1 MSEENEITEDS
12 TNLDQ
17 LKPSPRRVFLD
28 PSTPS
33 LRSILRVVIVVL
45 VVLWIS
51 SFIQII
57 VYSLTYLL
65 FIVVLA
71 IFFAYFIEPLV
82 RIIERPFEKRYSTKF
97 MPRSLAI
104 GISYLIVFAVFGVA
118 ISYIAPIISEQAR
131 DFTANLP
138 KFAASINSQIN
149 VLNRRFQRYNIP
161 EDVEKQISERV
172 STTIGDYGST
182 LTATVGTLAIGT
194 VMFLPWLILI
204 PILAFFFLKEAYVF
218 RLSVLRIFPAGNWRT
233 RVEHIISDV
242 NTTLR
247 SYVRAQLLSCL
258 IIGCICT
265 IGFYTIGLNYAL
277 LLGVLAAIFEFI
289 PLIGP
294 LTLGVLA
301 VSVAGFS
308 NSAQQ
313 ALITAIFLVVLR
325 VTHDYVTYPRIVRGS
340 IHLHPLAIILS
351 VLAGE
356 QIAGIPGVFLSI
368 PIVAIATVLYKHV
381 LEHYGSKGLLSGF
394 LEPKKDEISA
404 RLVEDKSVEPHK
416 IDEKI
421 EVREAKKEE
430 VKEIVKDAA
439 NELKKN

>member
-1 MSEENEITEDS
+1 MSEEIEDNKS
-12 TNLDQ
+12 LDH
-17 LKPSPRRVFLD
+17 LKPSPQRVFLD

-33 LRSILRVVIVVL
+33 LRSILRVVVVVL

-51 SFIQII
+51 SFLQTLIS
-57 VYSLTYLL
+57 SLTYLL

-104 GISYLIVFAVFGVA
+104 GISYLVVFAVFGIV
-118 ISYIAPIISEQAR
+118 ISYIAPIVSEQAK

-138 KFAASINSQIN
+138 NFTNSLRNQIN
-149 VLNRRFQRYNIP
+149 ILNRRFQRYNIP
-161 EDVEKQISERV
+161 DEVEKQISDRITATVGE
-172 STTIGDYGST
+172 YGST
-182 LTATVGTLAIGT
+182 LTTTLGTLAINT

-218 RLSVLRIFPAGNWRT
+218 RLSILRVFPAGNWRI

-242 NTTLR
+242 NKTLR

-277 LLGVLAAIFEFI
+277 LLGVLAAVFEFI
-289 PLIGP
+289 PLLGP
-294 LTLGVLA
+294 LTLGTLA
-301 VSVAGFS
+301 TTVAGFS
-308 NSAQQ
+308 NSPRQ
-313 ALITAIFLVVLR
+313 ALFTAIFLIVLR
-325 VTHDYVTYPRIVRGS
+325 IIHDYVTYPRIVRGS

-394 LEPKKDEISA
+394 LEPKKDEVSA
-404 RLVEDKSVEPHK
+404 RLVEDKSIEPHK

-421 EVREAKKEE
+421 EVREEKKEE

-439 NELKKN
+439 KELKDVDS